1 MNPYNSLGQYTLFGS
16 ANQPPARAKPVC
28 PPPLQRDV
36 KYTVLKN
43 PPAAVKSRPSR
54 TPSLNKSITIG
65 THKYVIDPVIY
76 AKLLEIIGDVVVTS
90 LQQLQQFI
98 ALARLETGTV
108 ACNPKVTAVRL
119 IRQYTYLGSTG
130 SSQRNSQQNTQS
142 SNPVKMSYPHPYK
155 IGEPTAT
162 PNNLL
167 NFLYELVD
175 IYDLPIHGV
184 YPTTY
189 FLEVVRDNNLGYT
202 HNYLEMFPDGS
213 ASKYGTM
220 IQPIPSLNQ
229 FQANPSNKQFVTA
242 KLAEPAPPPPIPP
255 YPDYNNYYWPIIC
268 VARPDSWNIY
278 GGKLTSQIALV
289 CAVYDGDGKLNYV
302 YTPLPFAILVEN
314 VIYDR
319 YDVSIDLFGE
329 SSNLPTTTGNPTA
342 YDYPVGTNLRFITT
356 NGGLFYNRQFLENVQ
371 RKFNLVQNVNYKSMK
386 FKESSEPT
394 AAKPPCPN

>member
-1 MNPYNSLGQYTLFGS
+1 MNPYNSLGQYTLLGF
-16 ANQPPARAKPVC
+16 ANQPPARAKTSC

-43 PPAAVKSRPSR
+43 PSAAARSRAGR
-54 TPSLNKSITIG
+54 TPSLSKSITIG
-65 THKYVIDPVIY
+65 THKYVIDPAIY
-76 AKLLEIIGDVVVTS
+76 TKLLEIIGDVVLTS
-90 LQQLQQFI
+90 LQQLQEFI
-98 ALARLETGTV
+98 AIARIETGTV
-108 ACNPKVTAVRL
+108 YCNPKITPVRL
-119 IRQYTYLGSTG
+119 TRQYTYRGSTG
-130 SSQRNSQQNTQS
+130 SGQLNGQA
-142 SNPVKMSYPHPYK
+142 SNPVQVSYPHPYK
-155 IGEPTAT
+155 IGEPTVT

-175 IYDLPIHGV
+175 TYDLSIHGV

-220 IQPIPSLNQ
+220 IQPIPSIDL

-242 KLAEPAPPPPIPP
+242 KLVNPAPTPPIPP
-255 YPDYNNYYWPIIC
+255 YPDYNSYYWPIIC

-289 CAVYDGDGKLNYV
+289 CAVYDGNGNLNYV

-329 SSNLPTTTGNPTA
+329 SSNLPTPTGNPTA
-342 YDYPVGTNLRFITT
+342 YDYPVGTSLRFLTT
-356 NGGLFYNRQFLENVQ
+356 NGGLFYNRQFIENVQ

-386 FKESSEPT
+386 FEESFKPT